1 MVSPT
6 YAGMSGKKLS
16 LAGSTV
22 ATMAFLLFGY
32 DPIHQRASSIPDPA
46 FNNMYAATKDN
57 STLQATVHTVYEV
70 GCLLGAVVALFIVDR
85 LGRRWMII
93 SGAIIMILG
102 VIIQVTA
109 IEDKV
114 PLVQFIIGR
123 VVTGVGNGIT
133 HIPSPPTRLN
143 QLPIGLTSG
152 RVMDPKTCSGDSLL
166 HSRSFVVVGVFII
179 IGMFYLPDS
188 PRYLISKDKVEGER
202 VLAALAGTE
211 IDDPAT

>member
-1 MVSPT
+1 MT
-6 YAGMSGKKLS
+6 
-16 LAGSTV
+16 
-22 ATMAFLLFGY
+22 
-32 DPIHQRASSIPDPA
+32 RASSIPDPA

-102 VIIQVTA
+102 VIIQVPA

-143 QLPIGLTSG
+143 VPSPIT
-152 RVMDPKTCSGDSLL
+152 
-166 HSRSFVVVGVFII
+166 
-179 IGMFYLPDS
+179 
-188 PRYLISKDKVEGER
+188 
-202 VLAALAGTE
+202 AGC
-211 IDDPAT
+211 

>member
-1 MVSPT
+1 MT
-6 YAGMSGKKLS
+6 
-16 LAGSTV
+16 
-22 ATMAFLLFGY
+22 
-32 DPIHQRASSIPDPA
+32 RASSIPDPA

-114 PLVQFIIGR
+114 PLVQ
-123 VVTGVGNGIT
+123 
-133 HIPSPPTRLN
+133 
-143 QLPIGLTSG
+143 
-152 RVMDPKTCSGDSLL
+152 
-166 HSRSFVVVGVFII
+166 SFVVVGVFII